1 MFLMALLCIVF
12 KNIMYV
18 NLPRLFSVDFY
29 AYLSRNN
36 YTFSAASLGRLWN
49 ILYGKQ
55 PLQLCF
61 TELLK
66 TGVALNHEMLSD
78 YFAKIYFLFFSD
90 PVRVLSIGRNSIQIL
105 LIRSDPVR
113 VLSIRFDPVRSWFCK
128 RSVADR
134 LSRMLWLFDARS
146 GTGYISRR
154 NSKGQWKV
162 KNITIAADGT

>member
-1 MFLMALLCIVF
+1 
-12 KNIMYV
+12 MYV
-18 NLPRLFSVDFY
+18 NLPRLFSVVFY

-78 YFAKIYFLFFSD
+78 YFAKIYSGPIFFGSSPSFVNWTQFD
-90 PVRVLSIGRNSIQIL
+90 PDFVNPVRPGPGFVNSI
-105 LIRSDPVR
+105 RSGPVL
-113 VLSIRFDPVRSWFCK
+113 VCK

-134 LSRMLWLFDARS
+134 PSRILWLFDARS